1 MSPPSNARIAALL
14 DLIADHLAAKDE
26 NPFRVR
32 SYRTAAA
39 SVRSSK
45 THIGN
50 IVKES
55 GSGALK
61 GVPGVGERL
70 AGLIEEYVNSG
81 QVELLESLRKEVTP
95 ESLEFYGHV
104 FQYGNSAQAG
114 EDGRLGCSLL

>member
-1 MSPPSNARIAALL
+1 MPDSLPSNASIAALL

-45 THIGN
+45 TPIGK
-50 IVKES
+50 IVKEH

-70 AGLIEEYVNSG
+70 AGLIEETQAADSCRDP
-81 QVELLESLRKEVTP
+81 ERMEVH
-95 ESLEFYGHV
+95 GHV
-104 FQYGNSAQAG
+104 FQYGNGAQARQD
-114 EDGRLGCSLL
+114 ERLGCCLL